1 MKYNTYTL
9 SNGLRV
15 IHLPS
20 ASPVVYC
27 GYEIAAGTRH
37 ERPGDEGLAHFVEHA
52 TFKGTKRRSSLQILN
67 TLERVG
73 GDLNAFTVKED
84 TVYYAAIL
92 KEHLAKAVDVLT
104 DIVFHSTYPQTEIDK
119 EVEVICD
126 EIESYNDTPA
136 ELIYDD
142 FENIL
147 FEGHPLGHNILGSAD
162 RVRQFKT
169 ADALRFTR
177 KYYTPMNSVFFAYG
191 DVDFGNLVKLL
202 EKQALPQPLPK
213 GTTHPQSLPKGT
225 THPQSLPKGGK
236 SDVISDSASNFIIRE
251 KQTHQAHVMIGNRAY
266 DIHHPLRIPLYLLN
280 NILGGPGMNARL
292 NISLRERNGL
302 VYTVDSSMVS
312 YSDTGSWAVYFGCDP
327 HDVKHCLRLV
337 RHELDKIIEKP
348 LTDSQLKAAK
358 RQLKGQIGIA
368 CDNREQFAL
377 DFGKSFLHYGWEK
390 DITSLYSQIDEV
402 TAAQIQQVAQE
413 LMAEDQLTT
422 LIYR

>member
-27 GYEIAAGTRH
+27 GYEIAAGTRD
-37 ERPGDEGLAHFVEHA
+37 EMPGDEGLAHFVEHA
-52 TFKGTKRRSSLQILN
+52 TFKGTERRSSLQILN

-202 EKQALPQPLPK
+202 EKQALPQPLQK

-225 THPQSLPKGGK
+225 THPQSLPKGERP
-236 SDVISDSASNFIIRE
+236 DVISDSTSNFIIRE

-312 YSDTGSWAVYFGCDP
+312 YSDTGLWAVYFGCDP
-327 HDVKHCLRLV
+327 HDVKRCLRLV

-377 DFGKSFLHYGWEK
+377 DFSKSFLHYGWEK